1 MTQQPQPSRFQHQ
14 PVRRVT
20 GGRLR
25 SDPDGLRTSA
35 ESILREMAFVLHV
48 TRSVRTALMEG
59 RATRR
64 QFFSTR
70 RRYDEDGC
78 R

>member
-1 MTQQPQPSRFQHQ
+1 MTQQPPPSRFLHQ
-14 PVRRVT
+14 PVRRGT
-20 GGRLR
+20 DGRLR

-48 TRSVRTALMEG
+48 TRSVRTAWMEEG
-59 RATRR
+59 VTRR

-70 RRYDEDGC
+70 RRDDEGTGV
-78 R
+78 